1 MKMLLV
7 LFDKQGQILLCRN
20 PSGYS
25 VPTNGA
31 EVDEGFGFGSP
42 QEENR
47 WFWENCG
54 LLVYRRYI
62 CFYKD
67 YCAAVFELYGEC
79 NVGKEF
85 IWMDSGS
92 LDKFIVGNS
101 LTVLLKA
108 VVKNYNCSKTVPW
121 VNKDGFQPYL
131 NWALK
136 AAGCDTQLTYGKIE
150 QIKNTYVSTI
160 FRFQAGEEI
169 FYLKIPGKTY
179 LNDAVHIE
187 KFLVNSTYGLPEITA
202 VYPDGNAFLAKAMG
216 GHDLSVETDM
226 VFLEQ
231 VVEQWADMQQR
242 FTEKQDAFSSK
253 IPLLHNYTAEGI
265 MKRIDNFPSEVSD
278 IFAFLNEQS
287 NAVDAAKTGQMI
299 REVKRL
305 LSLLAKC
312 KVPDTLCHGD
322 LRPGN
327 IRVVNGFCFLYDW
340 GMGMYGHPFYDVVH
354 FLHVTRRQLSQEMQ
368 EKIKNT
374 YLKQWEMYGT
384 GKDILRNYETV
395 ERLKDFFMVLADADW
410 LMETIEAVGGKVP
423 EGSMD
428 SWLLMRRVYYF
439 RRVLGRFL
447 AGDNN

>member
-1 MKMLLV
+1 MKLLLV
-7 LFDKQGQILLCRN
+7 LLNNQDQILLCRN
-20 PSGYS
+20 ESGYF

-31 EVDEGFGFGSP
+31 EVDEGFGFDSP

-54 LLVYRRYI
+54 LFVYRRYI
-62 CFYKD
+62 CFYKG
-67 YCAAVFELYGEC
+67 YCAAIFELFGETSL
-79 NVGKEF
+79 GSDF
-85 IWMDSGS
+85 IWADSCGI
-92 LDKFIVGNS
+92 DKYIAENR
-101 LTVLLKA
+101 LTDLLKA
-108 VVKNYNCSKTVPW
+108 VVKNHNCSKTVSW

-136 AAGCDTQLTYGKIE
+136 AAGCDGQLVYGKIE

-169 FYLKIPGKTY
+169 FYLKIPSNTY
-179 LNDAVHIE
+179 LNDAVQIE
-187 KFLVNSTYGLPEITA
+187 KFLVNSIYGLPEITA
-202 VYPDGNAFLAKAMG
+202 VYPDGNAFLTKAMG

-231 VVEQWADMQQR
+231 AVKQWADMQQR
-242 FTEKQDAFSSK
+242 FTEGQDAFSSK
-253 IPLLHNYTAEGI
+253 IPLLHDYTAEGV
-265 MKRIDNFPSEVSD
+265 MKRIDRFPSEISG
-278 IFAFLNEQS
+278 IFAFLKEQPK
-287 NAVDAAKTGQMI
+287 AVDAARIGKMI

-305 LSLLAKC
+305 LSLLAEC
-312 KVPDTLCHGD
+312 KVPGTLCHGD

-354 FLHVTRRQLSQEMQ
+354 FLHVTRRQFTQEQQ

-374 YLKQWEMYGT
+374 YLKQWEAFGT
-384 GKDILRNYETV
+384 GKDIRRVYGTV

-410 LMETIEAVGGKVP
+410 LMETIEAVGGEVP

-439 RRVLGRFL
+439 RRVLDRFL
-447 AGDNN
+447 AGDNS

>member
-62 CFYKD
+62 CFYMD
-67 YCAAVFELYGEC
+67 YCAAVFELYGEG

-108 VVKNYNCSKTVPW
+108 VV
-121 VNKDGFQPYL
+121 
-131 NWALK
+131 
-136 AAGCDTQLTYGKIE
+136 
-150 QIKNTYVSTI
+150 
-160 FRFQAGEEI
+160 
-169 FYLKIPGKTY
+169 
-179 LNDAVHIE
+179 
-187 KFLVNSTYGLPEITA
+187 
-202 VYPDGNAFLAKAMG
+202 
-216 GHDLSVETDM
+216 
-226 VFLEQ
+226 
-231 VVEQWADMQQR
+231 
-242 FTEKQDAFSSK
+242 TEKQDAFSSK
-253 IPLLHNYTAEGI
+253 IPLLHNYTADRI
-265 MKRIDNFPSEVSD
+265 MKRIDNFPSEVSG

-287 NAVDAAKTGQMI
+287 NAVD
-299 REVKRL
+299 V
-305 LSLLAKC
+305 
-312 KVPDTLCHGD
+312 
-322 LRPGN
+322 
-327 IRVVNGFCFLYDW
+327 
-340 GMGMYGHPFYDVVH
+340 
-354 FLHVTRRQLSQEMQ
+354 HVTRRQLPQEMQ

-374 YLKQWEMYGT
+374 YLKQWETYGT
-384 GKDILRNYETV
+384 GKDILRIYETV

-428 SWLLMRRVYYF
+428 SWLLMRRIYYF